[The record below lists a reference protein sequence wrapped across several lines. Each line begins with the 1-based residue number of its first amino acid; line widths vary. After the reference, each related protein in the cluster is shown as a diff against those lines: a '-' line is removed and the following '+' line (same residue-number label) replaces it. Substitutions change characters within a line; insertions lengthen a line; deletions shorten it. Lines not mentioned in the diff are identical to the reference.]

1 MQSKNLSVKK
11 PESRES
17 QDAIAKSLPD
27 LLREQVQARPDSEA
41 IVCND
46 ECLTYR
52 ELAEISSRLGSY
64 LLHLGA
70 EVDECVGIFLEPSLG
85 LVAGIWGI
93 LFSGSAYLPLS
104 PEYPEDR
111 LRYIIEDAGVK
122 IVLSQ
127 EKLCVRLAELL
138 PSDTRIVTLEAAEKF
153 EITSSTNIPCNR
165 QRSDNLAYV
174 IYTSGS
180 TGKPKGVAIEHR
192 SIINQMNWMRSVS
205 KLDRSKVV
213 LQKTPM
219 SFDAAQWEILASCC
233 GSKLIMSSPGAYK
246 DPEQLIQTVIQHNVT
261 TMQCVPTLLQAI
273 IDTDLF
279 HNCKSLTQIFS
290 GGEILS
296 KKLALQCLEALPK
309 CDLTNLYGPSECTI
323 NASAF
328 KIDKNTIA
336 DCSSAI
342 SIGTPVHNTQF
353 YILNNDQ
360 SLAQVGEI
368 GELYIGG
375 VQLAR
380 GYINR
385 PELTEERFVNDRFSA
400 RSGSGKVYKTGDL
413 AYWKANGTVQF
424 VSRADNQV
432 KLRGFRI
439 ELDEVK
445 LEIERHDWVKNAAVI
460 VKKNSRTGYSDLI
473 ACIELSA
480 KQAALMDR
488 GIHAEHHL
496 SKKNKLQVKAQLS
509 NLGYRDIDDSGSNM
523 VVDLPGKTPT
533 EEQRRL
539 SFARKSYR
547 LFEGGSVQK
556 ADIVRLMDR
565 QVTSAK
571 THSCSGFFG
580 LDALSLTELGQIL
593 RYFGPFHS
601 DERLLP
607 KYGYA
612 SPGALYAT
620 QMYLELVN
628 IAGLKSG
635 YYYYHPG
642 RHQLVLINEIDSTE
656 RMRITIHFIG
666 KITAIEPVYKNNIQ
680 EVLEIEAGHMLG
692 LFDKILPAYKLSV
705 GDVDYVPAVKNKL
718 VCSDEDYYLGT
729 VEMVPQI
736 ESLSSQLVDIYVQS
750 HPGRIA
756 DLPAG
761 QYKYQDGHLEK
772 ISDDLILKRHVIAIN
787 QLTYEQASFGITM
800 ISRSSGK
807 WVNYVA
813 LGRKLQHLQMND
825 RNIGLLSSGYSS
837 ETGNDLPSAKRIA
850 KILSACHEEPGPSYF
865 CVGGRVSH
873 EQLISE
879 GMKEDAVQMK
889 GPAELLKE
897 DIRNFLPDYMIPNK
911 IIVMDKLPLTPNGKI
926 DVKALES
933 SDEVSIEMVE
943 RPIVTPRTNT
953 EQRIGEIWK
962 KAMKWDSVSVQDDFF
977 ESGGNSL
984 LAVGIINR
992 INKEFHCT
1000 LPLHAIFEAPT
1011 IEKLACK
1018 VDSDEVEPSSR
1029 LVRLSSAGVK
1039 NPVYCWPGLGG
1050 YPMNL
1055 RLLAEKV
1062 NINRPFYGIQA
1073 HGINQGEKP
1082 FSSIS
1087 EMAAEDI
1094 KEIKRIQPAGPY
1106 TLWGYSFGAR
1116 VSFEVAYQ
1124 LEQSGEQVENLFLIA
1139 PGSPK
1144 VRNENEVIH
1153 SNQAIFSNKTYVAIL
1168 FSVFASSIT
1177 GPVLDECLKV
1187 AKDEGSF
1194 ASFICSKYKNI
1205 DLELVER
1212 IIQIVHQTYEAKYRF
1227 RELVERQIIAP
1238 ITIFKANGDDYSF
1251 IESHSGYSQ
1260 KTPTVINLRV
1270 DHYSILKI
1278 TGIGE
1283 LVEAIDC
1290 QLVGGKQA

>member
-1 MQSKNLSVKK
+1 M
-11 PESRES
+11 
-17 QDAIAKSLPD
+17 
-27 LLREQVQARPDSEA
+27 
-41 IVCND
+41 
-46 ECLTYR
+46 
-52 ELAEISSRLGSY
+52 
-64 LLHLGA
+64 
-70 EVDECVGIFLEPSLG
+70 
-85 LVAGIWGI
+85 
-93 LFSGSAYLPLS
+93 
-104 PEYPEDR
+104 
-111 LRYIIEDAGVK
+111 
-122 IVLSQ
+122 
-127 EKLCVRLAELL
+127 
-138 PSDTRIVTLEAAEKF
+138 
-153 EITSSTNIPCNR
+153 
-165 QRSDNLAYV
+165 
-174 IYTSGS
+174 
-180 TGKPKGVAIEHR
+180 
-192 SIINQMNWMRSVS
+192 
-205 KLDRSKVV
+205 
-213 LQKTPM
+213 
-219 SFDAAQWEILASCC
+219 
-233 GSKLIMSSPGAYK
+233 
-246 DPEQLIQTVIQHNVT
+246 
-261 TMQCVPTLLQAI
+261 
-273 IDTDLF
+273 
-279 HNCKSLTQIFS
+279 
-290 GGEILS
+290 
-296 KKLALQCLEALPK
+296 
-309 CDLTNLYGPSECTI
+309 
-323 NASAF
+323 
-328 KIDKNTIA
+328 
-336 DCSSAI
+336 
-342 SIGTPVHNTQF
+342 
-353 YILNNDQ
+353 
-360 SLAQVGEI
+360 
-368 GELYIGG
+368 
-375 VQLAR
+375 
-380 GYINR
+380 
-385 PELTEERFVNDRFSA
+385 
-400 RSGSGKVYKTGDL
+400 
-413 AYWKANGTVQF
+413 
-424 VSRADNQV
+424 
-432 KLRGFRI
+432 
-439 ELDEVK
+439 
-445 LEIERHDWVKNAAVI
+445 
-460 VKKNSRTGYSDLI
+460 
-473 ACIELSA
+473 
-480 KQAALMDR
+480 
-488 GIHAEHHL
+488 
-496 SKKNKLQVKAQLS
+496 
-509 NLGYRDIDDSGSNM
+509 
-523 VVDLPGKTPT
+523 
-533 EEQRRL
+533 

-547 LFEGGSVQK
+547 LFEGGSVRK
-556 ADIVRLMDR
+556 ADIVRLLDR
-565 QVTSAK
+565 QVTSAE
-571 THSCSGFFG
+571 THSLSGSLG
-580 LDALSLTELGQIL
+580 LDALSLPELGQIL
-593 RYFGPFHS
+593 RCFGPFHS

-620 QMYLELVN
+620 QMYLELVH

-642 RHQLVLINEIDSTE
+642 HHQLVLINEIDSTGI
-656 RMRITIHFIG
+656 MRIKIHFIG
-666 KITAIEPVYKNNIQ
+666 NKKAIEPVYKNNIQ
-680 EVLEIEAGHMLG
+680 EVLEIETGHILG
-692 LFDKILPAYKLSV
+692 LFDKILPAYQLSV

-718 VCSDEDYYLGT
+718 VRSDEDYYLGT
-729 VEMVPQI
+729 VEMVPHI
-736 ESLSSQLVDIYVQS
+736 ELLSSQLVDIYVQS

-761 QYKYQDGHLEK
+761 QYKYRDGRLEK

-800 ISRSSGK
+800 IARSSCK

-813 LGRKLQHLQMND
+813 LGRKLQHLQMNEQ
-825 RNIGLLSSGYSS
+825 NIGLLSSGYSS
-837 ETGNDLPSAKRIA
+837 ETGNDLPSAKRIT

-879 GMKEDAVQMK
+879 GMKEDAVLMK

-911 IIVMDKLPLTPNGKI
+911 IVVMDKLPLTPNGKM
-926 DVKALES
+926 DVKALEA
-933 SDEVSIEMVE
+933 SDKVNVEMVE
-943 RPIVTPRTNT
+943 RPTVTPRTNT

-1039 NPVYCWPGLGG
+1039 NPVFCWPGLGG

-1062 NINRPFYGIQA
+1062 NINRPFYGVQA

-1094 KEIKRIQPAGPY
+1094 KEIKRIQPVGPY

-1124 LEQSGEQVENLFLIA
+1124 LEQSSEQVEKLFLSA

-1144 VRNENEVIH
+1144 VRTNKEAIQG
-1153 SNQAIFSNKTYVAIL
+1153 NQAVFSNKAYVTIL

-1177 GPVLDECLKV
+1177 GPALEECLKV

-1194 ASFICSKYKNI
+1194 ASLICSKYKNL

-1212 IIQIVHQTYEAKYRF
+1212 IIKIVQQTYETKYTF

-1251 IESHSGYSQ
+1251 IESCSGYSE

-1270 DHYSILKI
+1270 DHYSMLKI
-1278 TGIGE
+1278 TGIKE

-1290 QLVGGKQA
+1290 QLGNENKREKGVVVR